1 MKTFYSA
8 EDIEALVA
16 RGQTELV
23 LDDDTVLTQL
33 ARDAAQALGLKLVR
47 RPSAALASSR
57 AATAQPSPARA
68 PVARTGTGLGAKP
81 RGCQH
86 GAMSGRPSVAA
97 RAAGGSSD
105 KVVDDLVDLVKQLSK
120 GSES

>member
-8 EDIEALVA
+8 EDIETLVA

-23 LDDDTVLTQL
+23 LSEDTVLTQL
-33 ARDAAQALGLKLVR
+33 AKDAAQRLGLKLVR
-47 RPSAALASSR
+47 RPSGAPASSR
-57 AATAQPSPARA
+57 TATAQPSPSRA
-68 PVARTGTGLGAKP
+68 TGLGAKP

-86 GAMSGRPSVAA
+86 GPMSGRPSAPA
-97 RAAGGSSD
+97 RAAGGSTD

>member
-1 MKTFYSA
+1 VKTFYSA

-23 LDDDTVLTQL
+23 LDEDTVLTQL
-33 ARDAAQALGLKLVR
+33 ARDAAQTLGLKLVR
-47 RPSAALASSR
+47 QPSAAPATSQT
-57 AATAQPSPARA
+57 ATAQPSPARA
-68 PVARTGTGLGAKP
+68 TGLGTRPK
-81 RGCQH
+81 GCQH
-86 GAMSGRPSVAA
+86 GPMSGQPSAPA
-97 RAAGGSSD
+97 RTAGGGSD

>member
-8 EDIEALVA
+8 EDIEALVG

-23 LDDDTVLTQL
+23 LSEDTVLTQL
-33 ARDAAQALGLKLVR
+33 AKDAAQRLGLKLTR
-47 RPSAALASSR
+47 RPSAAPASSR
-57 AATAQPSPARA
+57 TATAQPSPAQ
-68 PVARTGTGLGAKP
+68 VTGLGAKP

-86 GAMSGRPSVAA
+86 GSMPGRPSASA
-97 RAAGGSSD
+97 RGAGGGSD